1 MSTEA
6 QGQKEASTSLLIANN
21 NNNKQRRTHQVV
33 KVLCKY
39 GETFDC
45 CQLPPFI
52 SSFSFTSIH
61 THHTDNNNNN
71 NVYEVNW
78 QYSYFTSYFLTSS
91 IWVSLN
97 FADIILWSF
106 GMANSNVHN
115 LTPQL
120 VVVVVPN
127 ANKGK
132 EVRFRILVSHSV
144 HPWVVLGTVSSSPYN
159 SNKNRPTR
167 TRSLSH
173 KS

>member
-6 QGQKEASTSLLIANN
+6 QEQEEASTFLLIPNN

-39 GETFDC
+39 GEIFDC

-71 NVYEVNW
+71 SNVYEVNW

-91 IWVSLN
+91 IWESLN

-106 GMANSNVHN
+106 GIANSNVQSF
-115 LTPQL
+115 TPQL
-120 VVVVVPN
+120 VVVVVVVVPN

-132 EVRFRILVSHSV
+132 EVRFRILVSNSV
-144 HPWVVLGTVSSSPYN
+144 HPSVVLGTVQQ
-159 SNKNRPTR
+159 
-167 TRSLSH
+167 SL
-173 KS
+173 